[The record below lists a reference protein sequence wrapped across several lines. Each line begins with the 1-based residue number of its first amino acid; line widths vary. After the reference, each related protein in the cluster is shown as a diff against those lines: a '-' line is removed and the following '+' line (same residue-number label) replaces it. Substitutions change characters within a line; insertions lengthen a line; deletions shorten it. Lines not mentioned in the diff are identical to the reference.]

1 MRSGVKTLQ
10 CCLQIF
16 HVFVSINERV
26 VHLLEKFTQFELLP
40 RKEYVMGFLFFCYF
54 KMKTT
59 LVFYAL
65 AFC

>member
-40 RKEYVMGFLFFCYF
+40 RKEYVMGFLFFVI
-54 KMKTT
+54 
-59 LVFYAL
+59 LN
-65 AFC
+65 